1 MKKNIKDIHG
11 YKVYIDSSLMTEVG
25 DKENSY
31 LLYGKETFQDY
42 TNELSAELK
51 DAYIKCKDYSKIET
65 KGESYIR
72 RYFLWNSLNNE
83 DSIENKVTIILL
95 NPAFACSDF
104 LDATLKRAKYLL
116 ENDLKQS
123 KIYSSF
129 AVLNLTSIRQ
139 PKSGVLPALLE
150 KFQPLEDDK
159 KFIEEYIEANINSN
173 MDYILAWGNNECN
186 IICNDH
192 IKMSQFV
199 LKCLSSATN
208 KKAGTNLY
216 IYLNRLTGKE
226 NPPHFN
232 QQGFN
237 SMKKNYND
245 IKIQLTPVSIFESN
259 KSYKLNII

>member
-11 YKVYIDSSLMTEVG
+11 YKMYIDSSLMTEVG
-25 DKENSY
+25 DKV
-31 LLYGKETFQDY
+31 LYGNKTFHDY
-42 TNELSAELK
+42 ANELSPELK
-51 DAYIKCKDYSKIET
+51 DAYIKCKDYAKIEA
-65 KGESYIR
+65 KGESYIK

-83 DSIENKVTIILL
+83 TSTDNKVTIILL

-104 LDATLKRAKYLL
+104 LDDTLKRVKYLL

-139 PKSGVLPALLE
+139 PKSGVLPILLE
-150 KFQPLEDDK
+150 KFQPQEDDK
-159 KFIEEYIEANINSN
+159 KFIKEYIKANINSN
-173 MDYILAWGNNECN
+173 MDYILAWGNNESK
-186 IICNDH
+186 ITCNDH
-192 IKMSQFV
+192 TKMSQFV
-199 LKCLSSATN
+199 LECLSSATN

-232 QQGFN
+232 QQGLKK
-237 SMKKNYND
+237 MKKTYSD

-259 KSYKLNII
+259 KSYKLNITR